1 MKSSVALQRVW
12 NQPNASMT
20 LRDVWARAVALAWKD
35 ASFKAQLLADP
46 AAALKAQ
53 FGFQGLVRMNLV
65 VTENATKDDEV
76 GTLTLNL
83 PEKPDSASEEVALL
97 SDYQALRSEDVGVC
111 FC

>member
-1 MKSSVALQRVW
+1 MEH
-12 NQPNASMT
+12 SMI
-20 LRDVWARAVALAWKD
+20 LKDVWPRAVALAWKD

-65 VTENATKDDEV
+65 VSEKTTKDDEV

-83 PEKPDSASEEVALL
+83 PEKPSGDREEAALL
-97 SDYQALRSEDVGVC
+97 SDYQALRSADVQVC
-111 FC
+111 VC